1 MNELVLI
8 LIILSIINEGLILY
22 LLIRRKNKK
31 QIKENYNNELDKA
44 KVLLEDKSIEKINDV
59 VEELIKTAVDRYMV
73 LNVNFNSDA
82 YLNSEGQREL
92 SLYVLGSIRENMTPA
107 VKELIGLI
115 QDISTEEKLNNYL
128 ELQIKM
134 YILAVVVKTNQ

>member
-1 MNELVLI
+1 MDKLVLI
-8 LIILSIINEGLILY
+8 LIILSVINEGLILY

-31 QIKENYNNELDKA
+31 QIKEKYNNELDKA
-44 KVLLEDKSIEKINDV
+44 KILLEEKSIEKINDV
-59 VEELIKTAVDRYMV
+59 VEELIKTAVDRYMI

-82 YLNSEGQREL
+82 YINTEGQREL

-107 VKELIGLI
+107 VKELIGLV

>member
-1 MNELVLI
+1 MDKLVLI

-22 LLIRRKNKK
+22 LLISRKNKR
-31 QIKENYNNELDKA
+31 QIKEKYNNELDKA
-44 KVLLEDKSIEKINDV
+44 KILLEEKSIEKINDV

-107 VKELIGLI
+107 VKELIGLV